1 MVALAVGVVLRLG
14 DRSDGDVQA
23 LLLQRGLARLELRE
37 EKGEERQSASLLW
50 VKPWWWWVPCHSH
63 GGKWWWWKASA
74 STLGQAMVGALMVNT
89 VAPTMVDVTFSTW
102 LEKVAG
108 AS

>member
-1 MVALAVGVVLRLG
+1 MIALAVGVVLGLG

-37 EKGEERQSASLLW
+37 ETGEERQSLYYGSSRGGGG
-50 VKPWWWWVPCHSH
+50 CHGH